1 VLVLAIDDV
10 EASLKTVEMV
20 RQNFPRLRIFARA
33 RNRFHAYRLLAL
45 GVDKVCR
52 ETFLSS
58 LETARAVL
66 TDLGLPESAAAEAV
80 AIFRDHD
87 EALMRRSAQ
96 HHDDL
101 EKLIEIARQGRAELQ
116 QLFDRD
122 RR

>member
-1 VLVLAIDDV
+1 VLAIDDV

-45 GVDKVCR
+45 GVENVCR

-58 LETARAVL
+58 LETARRVL
-66 TDLGLPESAAAEAV
+66 ADLGLPESAADEAV
-80 AIFRDHD
+80 AVLRDHD
-87 EALMRRSAQ
+87 EALMRRSAR

-101 EKLIEIARQGRAELQ
+101 DKLIEIARQGRMELE
-116 QLFDRD
+116 QLFERD